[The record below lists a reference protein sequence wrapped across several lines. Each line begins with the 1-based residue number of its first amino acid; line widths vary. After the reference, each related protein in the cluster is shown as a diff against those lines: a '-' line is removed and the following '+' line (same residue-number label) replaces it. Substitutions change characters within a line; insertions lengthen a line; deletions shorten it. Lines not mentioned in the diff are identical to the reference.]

1 MGNGVQS
8 PLLIEDRISHEL
20 KDPDK
25 RRALLEA
32 RTMDTIA
39 SQLRTLR
46 MAREWE
52 QADVAEKLGNRRLQ
66 PMVSRYEN
74 PDYGRYS
81 VRTLLELAEVFGV
94 ALVVRF
100 EPVET
105 EGQASRVTGAA
116 VKAPQ
121 ANRVADAF
129 RSITWDEARRMLD
142 GVDRSTAKG
151 RRDYAILL
159 LLVTYGLRVN
169 EITRLTLDDID
180 WEHARILV
188 PGSKAGRAGTY
199 RLAGLVVG
207 ALTDYLQHGRP
218 ETTDRHLFMRTL
230 APLAPIGAGA
240 VYSSVAHYRKK
251 AGVPARRPGK
261 DKPQHTGTQPLM
273 GTEFPLKRV
282 GDFVVDRPSQ
292 STQVYT

>member
-81 VRTLLELAEVFGV
+81 VRTLLELAEFL
-94 ALVVRF
+94 ALHWWCDSNPSKQRVK
-100 EPVET
+100 PA
-105 EGQASRVTGAA
+105 GSRVR
-116 VKAPQ
+116 Q
-121 ANRVADAF
+121 
-129 RSITWDEARRMLD
+129 
-142 GVDRSTAKG
+142 
-151 RRDYAILL
+151 
-159 LLVTYGLRVN
+159 
-169 EITRLTLDDID
+169 
-180 WEHARILV
+180 
-188 PGSKAGRAGTY
+188 
-199 RLAGLVVG
+199 
-207 ALTDYLQHGRP
+207 
-218 ETTDRHLFMRTL
+218 
-230 APLAPIGAGA
+230 
-240 VYSSVAHYRKK
+240 
-251 AGVPARRPGK
+251 
-261 DKPQHTGTQPLM
+261 
-273 GTEFPLKRV
+273 
-282 GDFVVDRPSQ
+282 
-292 STQVYT
+292 

>member
-8 PLLIEDRISHEL
+8 PLLVDDRISHEL

-100 EPVET
+100 EPVEK
-105 EGQASRVTGAA
+105 EGQASPVAGAT

-142 GVDRSTAKG
+142 GVDRRTAKG

-180 WEHARILV
+180 WEHERILV
-188 PGSKAGRAGTY
+188 PGSKAGHAGAY
-199 RLAGLVVG
+199 RLAGQVVD
-207 ALTDYLQHGRP
+207 ALTDYLEHGRP
-218 ETTDRHLFMRTL
+218 ETTDRHVFIRTL

-240 VYSSVAHYRKK
+240 VYSSVAHYLKK
-251 AGVPARRPGK
+251 AGIPARRAGT
-261 DKPQHTGTQPLM
+261 DKARHSGAEPLM
-273 GTEFPLKRV
+273 GSEFPLKRV
-282 GDFVVDRPSQ
+282 GDYVVDRPSR

>member
-1 MGNGVQS
+1 MGNGMHS
-8 PLLIEDRISHEL
+8 PVLDKDQLLHEL

-25 RRALLEA
+25 RRAFVEA

-46 MAREWE
+46 TAREWE

-105 EGQASRVTGAA
+105 EGQASRVAGAA

-121 ANRVADAF
+121 ANRVTDAF

-142 GVDRSTAKG
+142 GVDRRTAKG

-169 EITRLTLDDID
+169 DITRLTLDDID
-180 WEHARILV
+180 WEHERILV
-188 PGSKAGRAGTY
+188 PGSNAGQAGAY
-199 RLAGLVVG
+199 RLAGLVVD

-240 VYSSVAHYRKK
+240 VYSSVAHYLKK
-251 AGVPARRPGK
+251 AGIPARRAGA
-261 DKPQHTGTQPLM
+261 DKPRHTGAQPLM
-273 GTEFPLKRV
+273 GPEFPLKQV
-282 GDFVVDRPSQ
+282 GDYVVDPPSP